1 MNTADLGRRL
11 FDMYAFAEY
20 TPALIEQIK
29 DEIMQIYPELDD
41 VIITVDS
48 DYNMSVRLVIHD
60 EAILAWF
67 MLKYQ

>member
-48 DYNMSVRLVIHD
+48 DDNMSVRLVIHD